1 MALPSGYQLL
11 HVSQLDSTNQ
21 QAMRMAKDGVR
32 QPHWILADEQTA
44 GRGRRGRH
52 WVSPRGNLMTSLY
65 LPTDMTTEQAGQLA
79 FVAGVALAETISHY
93 AAEHRVSLKWPNDVL
108 VNGAK
113 ISGILL
119 ETLSGNMA
127 NNMAGNMANNVGK
140 LNGLAVGMG
149 VNLAAHPDDTPY
161 PATSLKALTGN
172 APEPLAIL
180 YRLAHHFDKLLR
192 LHRDFGFAVILT
204 QWRQWAHNIGQA
216 VMVRLEKQTLE
227 GIFEDIDADGALIL
241 RLAADDKMGEKI
253 RITAGDLFFSEMANN
268 A

>member
-11 HVSQLDSTNQ
+11 HVAQLDSTNQ
-21 QAMRMAKDGVR
+21 QAMRMAKNGVR
-32 QPHWILADEQTA
+32 QPHWILADAQTA

-65 LPTDMTTEQAGQLA
+65 LPTDMTTTQAGQLA

-93 AAEHRVSLKWPNDVL
+93 AGAHQVSLKWPNDVL

-119 ETLSGNMA
+119 ETLPNNMA
-127 NNMAGNMANNVGK
+127 NNMASNAAK
-140 LNGLAVGMG
+140 LNWLAVGMG
-149 VNLAAHPDDTPY
+149 VNLAVHPDDTPY

-204 QWRQWAHNIGQA
+204 QWRQWARNIGQA

-227 GIFEDIDADGALIL
+227 GIFEDIDGDGALIL
-241 RLAADDKMGEKI
+241 RLAAGDKMLV
-253 RITAGDLFFSEMANN
+253 TAGDLFFTEMANN